1 MFKLVCISFFRG
13 LMKQISRLAVAT
25 ISIGF
30 LALTLPGFVRAQS
43 DAEKLYQSHCV
54 LCHAADGSGSS
65 PSGKALKAEDLRSD
79 VVQKK
84 SDTELTAAITLGKGK
99 MPAFGKKLK
108 PDQITQLVA
117 YIRALPKNK

>member
-1 MFKLVCISFFRG
+1 MR
-13 LMKQISRLAVAT
+13 QISRWGVAT
-25 ISIGF
+25 ISISF
-30 LALTLPGFVRAQS
+30 LALTLPCLVRAQS
-43 DAEKLYQSHCV
+43 EAEKLYQSHCA

-84 SDTELTAAITLGKGK
+84 SDAELTAAITLGKGK
-99 MPAFGKKLK
+99 MPAFSKKLK

>member
-1 MFKLVCISFFRG
+1 MRHS
-13 LMKQISRLAVAT
+13 SRLVTAA

-30 LALTLPGFVRAQS
+30 VTLTLTDFVRAQN
-43 DAEKLYQSHCV
+43 DTEKIYKTNCV
-54 LCHAADGSGSS
+54 LCHAPDGSGSS

-84 SDTELTAAITLGKGK
+84 SDAELTAAITRGKGK

-108 PDQITQLVA
+108 PDDIAKLVA
-117 YIRALPKNK
+117 FIRALPKK